1 MMFNDNDNDTKNVIV
16 LNRTGNN
23 CEEMAYFGSKNN
35 CFEEADQVK
44 PI

>member
-23 CEEMAYFGSKNN
+23 CKQMAYFGLKNN
-35 CFEEADQVK
+35 GFEEADQVK